1 MLWRPSLRL
10 CAKAWQRDS
19 EPALQKPHILFLDRG
34 RAFFNTVTGRVT
46 PQMAAALAGTGLS
59 LFWGDD
65 AHAQPGWCA
74 DVLLHETSVSWIRHN
89 LTLTTPKKP
98 WLETREQY
106 AARLRHVVATI
117 NGDYDVDGLCGQF
130 PGRLDE
136 LIARGGDRLRK

>member
-1 MLWRPSLRL
+1 MGP
-10 CAKAWQRDS
+10 C
-19 EPALQKPHILFLDRG
+19 
-34 RAFFNTVTGRVT
+34 
-46 PQMAAALAGTGLS
+46 
-59 LFWGDD
+59 GDD
-65 AHAQPGWCA
+65 RHDSAGFCGAQPGWRA

-106 AARLRHVVATI
+106 VARPCHVVATI

-136 LIARGGDRLRK
+136 LIARGGDRLHK